1 MLKSLSIRNFALI
14 KDVAIEFENGLSM
27 ITGET
32 GAGKSILL
40 GALSLIMG
48 KRADLDVI
56 RDKQSKC
63 TVEADL
69 LLDKDRFRDF
79 FERMDL
85 DLEENTIIRRE
96 ILPSGK
102 SRAFVND
109 TPVRLSTLNQLTK
122 NLIDIHS
129 QHQTLDLNDE
139 DYQYDLIDTIADAKD
154 TLQEYRSRYKELG
167 QLKKRI
173 RSLETSKQEAQKNL
187 DYNNFLLKELKEIAL
202 ENIDLEQLEN
212 QQVQLSNVNLIKEE
226 LAKVH
231 QILENEEIGVLEQLN
246 ESNRSLNRIAE
257 FNKEVKEFAE
267 RLNSCII
274 ELQDLDQSI
283 QLQADQ
289 LEDDPMELEKID
301 QKLQVIY
308 RLKDKHQAED
318 ISELVQIRNE
328 LEDKVF
334 SDANIDQEIKELR
347 EKVQIEEEKCFKIA
361 DKLLDKRRS
370 AAIKIKEH
378 VESKLALLGMKEAKF
393 QIELAKVDEL
403 GKYGRDQMSWKF
415 SANKGAEIR
424 PISKVASGGELS
436 RISLS
441 LKNLMARNSD
451 LPTLIFDEI
460 DTGVSGEIAN
470 KMGMIMQ
477 EMGENMQL
485 ICITHLPQIAAKGK
499 FHYKVFKYTKDGATY
514 SDIKELDDEGRM
526 NEITNMLGGDKESE
540 AARSHARTLFNN

>member
-167 QLKKRI
+167 QLKKKI

-202 ENIDLEQLEN
+202 ENIDLEQLED

-231 QILENEEIGVLEQLN
+231 QILENEEVGVLEQLN

-257 FNKEVKEFAE
+257 FSKEVQEFAE

-334 SDANIDQEIKELR
+334 SDANIDQEINKLR

>member
-139 DYQYDLIDTIADAKD
+139 DYQYDLIDTIAYAKD

-167 QLKKRI
+167 QLKKKI

-231 QILENEEIGVLEQLN
+231 QILENEEVGVLEQLN

-257 FNKEVKEFAE
+257 FSKEVQEFAE

-289 LEDDPMELEKID
+289 LEYDPMELEKID

-334 SDANIDQEIKELR
+334 SDANIDQEINKLR

-393 QIELAKVDEL
+393 QIELAKADEL
-403 GKYGRDQMSWKF
+403 GKYGRDLMSWKF
-415 SANKGAEIR
+415 SANIGAEIR

>member
-393 QIELAKVDEL
+393 QIELSKVDEL

>member
-109 TPVRLSTLNQLTK
+109 TPVRL
-122 NLIDIHS
+122 DIHS

-173 RSLETSKQEAQKNL
+173 RSLEISKQEAQKNL
-187 DYNNFLLKELKEIAL
+187 DYNNFLLKELKEIEL

-231 QILENEEIGVLEQLN
+231 QILENEEVGVLEQLN

-257 FNKEVKEFAE
+257 FSKEVQEFAE

-334 SDANIDQEIKELR
+334 SDANIDQEINKLR

-393 QIELAKVDEL
+393 QIELAKADEL
-403 GKYGRDQMSWKF
+403 GKYGRDLMSWKF
-415 SANKGAEIR
+415 SANIGAEIR

>member
-1 MLKSLSIRNFALI
+1 MLKSLSIQNFALI
-14 KDVAIEFENGLSM
+14 KDVAIEFQNGLSM

-48 KRADLDVI
+48 KRADLNVI

-63 TVEADL
+63 TVEAYL

-85 DLEENTIIRRE
+85 DLEEDTIIRRE

-109 TPVRLSTLNQLTK
+109 TPVRLSMLNQLTE

-139 DYQYDLIDTIADAKD
+139 DYQYDLIDTIADANNI
-154 TLQEYRSRYKELG
+154 LQEYRSRYKELG
-167 QLKKRI
+167 QLKKKI
-173 RSLETSKQEAQKNL
+173 RSLEKSKQEAQKNL
-187 DYNNFLLKELKEIAL
+187 DYNDFLLKELKEIAL

-231 QILENEEIGVLEQLN
+231 QILENEEFGVLEQLN
-246 ESNRSLNRIAE
+246 ESYRSLNKVAE
-257 FNKEVKEFAE
+257 FSKEMTEFAE
-267 RLNSCII
+267 RLNSSII

-289 LEDDPMELEKID
+289 LEDNPMELEKID
-301 QKLQVIY
+301 QKLQVVY
-308 RLKDKHQAED
+308 RLMDKHQAED

-328 LEDKVF
+328 LEEKVF
-334 SDANIDQEIKELR
+334 SDANIDQEIKKLK
-347 EKVQIEEEKCFKIA
+347 EKIQIKEEKCFKIA
-361 DKLLDKRRS
+361 DKLLEKRTS
-370 AAIKIKEH
+370 AASKIKEH
-378 VESKLALLGMKEAKF
+378 VENKLALLGMKEAIF
-393 QIELAKVDEL
+393 QIELAKVNEL
-403 GKYGRDQMSWKF
+403 GKYGRDKMSWKF

-499 FHYKVFKYTKDGATY
+499 FHYKVFKYTKDEATY

-526 NEITNMLGGDKESE
+526 NEITNMLGGDKESK

>member
-154 TLQEYRSRYKELG
+154 TLQEYRSRYKELW
-167 QLKKRI
+167 QLKKKI

-231 QILENEEIGVLEQLN
+231 QILENEEVGVLEQLN

-257 FNKEVKEFAE
+257 FSKEVQEFAE

-334 SDANIDQEIKELR
+334 SDANIDQEIKKLR

-378 VESKLALLGMKEAKF
+378 VESKLALVGMKEAKF

-403 GKYGRDQMSWKF
+403 RKYGRDQMSWKF

>member
-139 DYQYDLIDTIADAKD
+139 DYQYDLIDTIAYAKD

-173 RSLETSKQEAQKNL
+173 RSLEISKQEAQKNL
-187 DYNNFLLKELKEIAL
+187 DYNNFLLKELKEIEL

-231 QILENEEIGVLEQLN
+231 QILENEEVGVLEQLN

-257 FNKEVKEFAE
+257 FSKEVQEFAE

-289 LEDDPMELEKID
+289 LEYDPMELEKID

-334 SDANIDQEIKELR
+334 SDANIDQEIKKLR
-347 EKVQIEEEKCFKIA
+347 EKVRIEEEKCFKIA

>member
-154 TLQEYRSRYKELG
+154 TLQEYRSRYKELW
-167 QLKKRI
+167 QLKKKI

-231 QILENEEIGVLEQLN
+231 QILENEEVGVLEQLN

-257 FNKEVKEFAE
+257 FSKEVQEFAE

-514 SDIKELDDEGRM
+514 SDIEELDDEGRM

>member
-167 QLKKRI
+167 QLKKKI

-187 DYNNFLLKELKEIAL
+187 DYNNFLLQELKEIAL

-231 QILENEEIGVLEQLN
+231 QILENEEVGVLEQLN

-257 FNKEVKEFAE
+257 FSKEVQEFAE

-334 SDANIDQEIKELR
+334 SDANIDQEIKKLR
-347 EKVQIEEEKCFKIA
+347 EKVRIEEEKCFKIA
-361 DKLLDKRRS
+361 DKLLDKR
-370 AAIKIKEH
+370 
-378 VESKLALLGMKEAKF
+378 SKLALLGMKEAKF

>member
-167 QLKKRI
+167 QLKKQI

-231 QILENEEIGVLEQLN
+231 QILENEEVGVLEQLN

-257 FNKEVKEFAE
+257 FSKEVQEFAE

-318 ISELVQIRNE
+318 ISELVKIRNE

-334 SDANIDQEIKELR
+334 SDANIDQEIKKLR
-347 EKVQIEEEKCFKIA
+347 EKIQIEEEKCFKIA

-393 QIELAKVDEL
+393 QIELAKADEL

>member
-231 QILENEEIGVLEQLN
+231 QILENEEVGVLEQLN

-257 FNKEVKEFAE
+257 FSKEVQEFAE

-514 SDIKELDDEGRM
+514 SDIEELDDEGRM

>member
-231 QILENEEIGVLEQLN
+231 QILENEEVGVLEQLN

-257 FNKEVKEFAE
+257 FSKEVQEFAE

-334 SDANIDQEIKELR
+334 SDANIDQEIKKLR
-347 EKVQIEEEKCFKIA
+347 EKVRIEEEKCFKIA

-378 VESKLALLGMKEAKF
+378 VESKLVLLGMKEAKF